1 MCNTCGGPILF
12 SRRKI
17 TGGSLKNKPFET
29 KPFVSFNIYTCIHRC
44 LAKGKQAHA
53 LRALRL
59 LLLSARSCCLHTQ
72 APRPRSKHRHS
83 QSHRASARSEQSILA
98 RKVRPPPLS
107 GAAKT
112 TTRGMVPSGTRV
124 VLKGILKYQPI
135 HATLAT
141 L

>member
-98 RKVRPPPLS
+98 RKVRPPLY
-107 GAAKT
+107 
-112 TTRGMVPSGTRV
+112 RGPPRRRPEGWYPREPASS
-124 VLKGILKYQPI
+124 
-135 HATLAT
+135 
-141 L
+141 